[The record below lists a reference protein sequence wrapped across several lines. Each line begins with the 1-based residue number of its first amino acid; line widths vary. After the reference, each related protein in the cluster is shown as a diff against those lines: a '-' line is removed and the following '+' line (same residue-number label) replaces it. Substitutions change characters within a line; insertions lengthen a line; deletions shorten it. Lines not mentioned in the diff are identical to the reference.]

1 MKKSERLGKSR
12 TAGQAAGRKIAKINH
27 AAGRRQRQG
36 QSGPEH
42 RCAHECTPPFL
53 LILGRNTDK
62 NSVLQACSGIGAD
75 PLQCKAPATQIDA
88 SKVAARA
95 GASGLL

>member
-27 AAGRRQRQG
+27 APVASKARDNPGLSIDARM
-36 QSGPEH
+36 SVL
-42 RCAHECTPPFL
+42 PPFL

-62 NSVLQACSGIGAD
+62 NSVLQACSGIGAG
-75 PLQCKAPATQIDA
+75 PLQCVAPATRIDA
-88 SKVAARA
+88 SRVAARA